1 MKLSEVLILYF
12 YFLPLRIL
20 SLLTELAVFLVIY
33 FNLIENLVNSQI
45 IREIILGIGF
55 LLILFHY
62 LKFQVR
68 FKEETE

>member
-20 SLLTELAVFLVIY
+20 SLLTELAIFLVIY
-33 FNLIENLVNSQI
+33 FNLIENLVNNQV
-45 IREIILGIGF
+45 IREIILGISF

-68 FKEETE
+68 FKEENE